1 MEHFSQKGEVSRPE
15 TQIPRNEA
23 SGRCAIWDDVLMAD
37 PTALGVVE
45 AIERLGSGELTAVE
59 LVEACLDRITATDGA
74 LEAWTTV
81 DATGALAHARA
92 RDADRREGRPPG
104 SLHGIPI
111 GVKDIIDVAG
121 LRTTSGAPAFAHT
134 HPTSDAA
141 LVARLGAAGAV
152 IVGKTVATQFAYLDP
167 GPTRNPWALDHTPG
181 GSSSG
186 SAAAVAARHVPA
198 AIGTQTIG
206 SILRPAAYCGVVG
219 LKGEHGAVPLAG
231 VRLLAP
237 SLDHAGVLAR
247 SVADA
252 ALVESVLL
260 DRPLHVDR
268 EVSPPRIAIVEA
280 LLDRADGPLRSHL
293 DGVVAAL
300 ANAGATIVEVT
311 LPSSL
316 DAVLEAGITVLEAE
330 AATEHRE
337 LYARNA
343 AAYAPKMAALVEA
356 GLRRT
361 PDEIAAAQRQ
371 RAAFRDAV
379 RPWLAGFDALLSP
392 VASGPAPLLGGG
404 TGDPTLCAP
413 WSYASVPS
421 IAIPT
426 GLDADGLPLAI
437 QLTGGTG
444 RIEALLGA
452 AAWCERVVRFDAR
465 PPSVGQ

>member
-1 MEHFSQKGEVSRPE
+1 
-15 TQIPRNEA
+15 
-23 SGRCAIWDDVLMAD
+23 MAN
-37 PTALGVVE
+37 PTDLGVVE
-45 AIERLGSGELTAVE
+45 AIEGQRTGELTAVE
-59 LVEACLDRITATDGA
+59 LVEACLDRIAATDGA
-74 LEAWTTV
+74 LQAWTTV
-81 DATGALAHARA
+81 DAVGAVAQARA
-92 RDADRREGRPPG
+92 RDADRREGRPLG
-104 SLHGIPI
+104 TLHGIPI
-111 GVKDIIDVAG
+111 GVKDIVDVAG
-121 LRTTSGAPAFAHT
+121 LPTTSGAPAFGHT
-134 HPTSDAA
+134 NPTQDAA
-141 LVARLGAAGAV
+141 LVASLRAAGAV

-186 SAAAVAARHVPA
+186 SAAAVAARQVPA

-237 SLDHAGVLAR
+237 SLDHAGVIAR

-252 ALVESVLL
+252 ALVEGVLF
-260 DRPLHVDR
+260 DRPLRLGR
-268 EVSPPRIAIVEA
+268 EVPPPRIAVVEA
-280 LLDRADGPLRSHL
+280 LLDRADAPLRSHL
-293 DGVVAAL
+293 DRVVAAL
-300 ANAGATIVEVT
+300 ADAGATIIDVM

-330 AATEHRE
+330 AAAEHRE
-337 LYARNA
+337 LYAQNA
-343 AAYAPKMAALVEA
+343 AEYAPKMAALVEA

-361 PDEIAAAQRQ
+361 PSEVAAAQHE

-379 RPWLAGFDALLSP
+379 RPWLAGFDAVLSP
-392 VASGPAPLLGGG
+392 VASGPAPLLGDG

-413 WSYASVPS
+413 WSYAGVPS

-426 GLDADGLPLAI
+426 GRDGEGLPCAI
-437 QLTGGTG
+437 QLTGGSG
-444 RIEALLGA
+444 RIESLLGA
-452 AAWCERVVRFDAR
+452 AAWCERVVGFDAR